1 MEPAFLSL
9 LAMLPTPRTYLFL
22 LGSAAIATV
31 LAAVLPSDNRVTIA
45 VSLMVLSDLGI
56 LGAMLIDGLTS
67 RGDRPTVTRTMAN
80 RLSIGRD
87 NPITLTVEPGKKAKI
102 TTRIQLRDT
111 IPPEHFQVTPDRL
124 WADIESTGSTTLT
137 YTVKPTH
144 RGQYNWGEIYLRQLS
159 RLGFCWLEQ
168 KIPAKE
174 TVAVYP
180 DLLGLRALTIRMALQ
195 SSGALR
201 QKRRMGIGTEFAELR
216 DYGIGDDPRLIDW
229 KATARRSRPLV
240 RVLEPEQ
247 EQTLIIMLDRGRLMT
262 AQVEGLSRFD
272 WGLNTALALALTG
285 LHRGDKVGF
294 AVFDRTIH
302 TWIPPQRGQ
311 NHLNHLIDRLTPI
324 EPELIEPDY
333 MGAVSTL
340 VTQQSRRALVVMI
353 TDLVDQTASAEL
365 LSAMGRLAPRY
376 LPFCVTLRD
385 PQVDRRAKEF
395 TADVGENYARGV
407 ALDMLA
413 DRAAAF
419 EKLRRRG
426 VLVLDAPA
434 SQVSEQLVDRY
445 LQLKLRNQ
453 L

>member
-1 MEPAFLSL
+1 
-9 LAMLPTPRTYLFL
+9 MLPTSPTYLL
-22 LGSAAIATV
+22 LIGSAAIATA
-31 LAAVLPSDNRVTIA
+31 LALLTGN
-45 VSLMVLSDLGI
+45 VSGAIGFMLLGDLVILGLMVL
-56 LGAMLIDGLTS
+56 DGLLS
-67 RGDRPTVTRTMAN
+67 RQDMPTIERHLPK
-80 RLSIGRD
+80 RLSIGRE
-87 NPITLTVEPGKKAKI
+87 NPITLTLTSIAPSLVQI
-102 TTRIQLRDT
+102 RDT
-111 IPPEHFQVTPDRL
+111 PPAEHFRITP
-124 WADIESTGSTTLT
+124 ATLT
-137 YTVKPTH
+137 ATLEADSTVDLTYSAYPTY
-144 RGQYNWGEIYLRQLS
+144 RGQYQWGDIYLRQRS
-159 RLGFCWLEQ
+159 RWRLAWIDR

-195 SSGALR
+195 SAGALR
-201 QKRRMGIGTEFAELR
+201 QKRRIGIGTEFTELR
-216 DYGIGDDPRLIDW
+216 DYSMGDDPRLIDW

-262 AQVEGLSRFD
+262 AQVEGLARFD
-272 WGLNTALALALTG
+272 WGLNTALALALTA

-294 AVFDRTIH
+294 AVFDRAIH

-311 NHLNHLIDRLTPI
+311 NHLNQLIDRLTPI
-324 EPELIEPDY
+324 QPELIEPDY

-340 VTQQSRRALVVMI
+340 TAQQSRRALVVMI

-365 LSAMGRLAPRY
+365 LGAMGRLAPRY

-385 PQVDRRAKEF
+385 PLVDRRAKEF
-395 TADVGENYARGV
+395 TADIEGNYARGV
-407 ALDMLA
+407 ALDMLK
-413 DRAAAF
+413 DRAQAF

-434 SQVSEQLVDRY
+434 SQVSDQLVDRY

>member
-1 MEPAFLSL
+1 
-9 LAMLPTPRTYLFL
+9 MLPTTTTYLL
-22 LGSAAIATV
+22 LIGSAALATL
-31 LAAVLPSDNRVTIA
+31 LALSTGNVANAI
-45 VSLMVLSDLGI
+45 SLMLLGDLVI
-56 LGAMLIDGLTS
+56 LGLMVIDGLLS
-67 RGDRPTVTRTMAN
+67 RKDTPTIDRHLPK
-80 RLSIGRD
+80 RLSIGRE
-87 NPITLTVEPGKKAKI
+87 NPITLTVTSKAQGL
-102 TTRIQLRDT
+102 IQIRDT
-111 IPPEHFQVTPDRL
+111 TPPEHFRITPSQLTTRL
-124 WADIESTGSTTLT
+124 EADSTVDLT
-137 YTVKPTH
+137 YSAYPTY
-144 RGQYNWGEIYLRQLS
+144 RGQYPWGDIYLRQLS
-159 RLGFCWLEQ
+159 RWKLAWNDR

-195 SSGALR
+195 SAGALR
-201 QKRRMGIGTEFAELR
+201 QKRRIGIGTEFTELR
-216 DYGIGDDPRLIDW
+216 DYSMGDDPRLIDW

-262 AQVEGLSRFD
+262 AQVEGLARFD
-272 WGLNTALALALTG
+272 WGLNTALALALTA

-294 AVFDRTIH
+294 AVFDRAIH

-311 NHLNHLIDRLTPI
+311 NHLNQLIDRLTPI
-324 EPELIEPDY
+324 QPELIEPDY

-340 VTQQSRRALVVMI
+340 TAQQSRRALVVMI

-365 LSAMGRLAPRY
+365 LGAMGRLAPRY

-385 PQVDRRAKEF
+385 PLVDRRAKEF
-395 TADVGENYARGV
+395 TSDIEGNYARGV
-407 ALDMLA
+407 ALDMLK
-413 DRAAAF
+413 DRAQAF

-434 SQVSEQLVDRY
+434 SQVSDQLVDRY

>member
-1 MEPAFLSL
+1 
-9 LAMLPTPRTYLFL
+9 MLPTSPTYLLLIGTAAVATALALLTGNISSAIGFML
-22 LGSAAIATV
+22 LG
-31 LAAVLPSDNRVTIA
+31 
-45 VSLMVLSDLGI
+45 DLVI
-56 LGAMLIDGLTS
+56 LGLMILDGLLS
-67 RGDRPTVTRTMAN
+67 RQDMPTIERQLPK
-80 RLSIGRD
+80 RLSIGRE
-87 NPITLTVEPGKKAKI
+87 NPITLTLTSKAPSLVQI
-102 TTRIQLRDT
+102 RDT
-111 IPPEHFQVTPDRL
+111 PPAKHFRITP
-124 WADIESTGSTTLT
+124 ATLT
-137 YTVKPTH
+137 ATLEADSTVDLTYSAYPTY
-144 RGQYNWGEIYLRQLS
+144 RGQYQWGDIYLRQRS
-159 RLGFCWLEQ
+159 RWRLAWIDR

-195 SSGALR
+195 SAGALR
-201 QKRRMGIGTEFAELR
+201 QKRRIGIGTEFTELR
-216 DYGIGDDPRLIDW
+216 DYSMGDDPRLIDW

-262 AQVEGLSRFD
+262 AQVEGLARFD
-272 WGLNTALALALTG
+272 WGLNTALALALTA

-294 AVFDRTIH
+294 AVFDRAIH

-311 NHLNHLIDRLTPI
+311 NHLNQLIDRLTPI
-324 EPELIEPDY
+324 QPELIEPDY

-340 VTQQSRRALVVMI
+340 TAQQSRRALVVMI

-365 LSAMGRLAPRY
+365 LGAMGRLAPRY

-385 PQVDRRAKEF
+385 PLVDRRAKEF
-395 TADVGENYARGV
+395 TTDIEGNYARGV
-407 ALDMLA
+407 ALDMLK
-413 DRAAAF
+413 DRAQAF

-434 SQVSEQLVDRY
+434 SQVSDQLVDRY

>member
-1 MEPAFLSL
+1 
-9 LAMLPTPRTYLFL
+9 MLPTSPTYLL
-22 LGSAAIATV
+22 LIGTAAIATA
-31 LAAVLPSDNRVTIA
+31 LALLTGNISGAIGFMLLGDLVILGLMILDGLLSRQDIPTIA
-45 VSLMVLSDLGI
+45 RHL
-56 LGAMLIDGLTS
+56 
-67 RGDRPTVTRTMAN
+67 PK
-80 RLSIGRD
+80 RLSIGRE
-87 NPITLTVEPGKKAKI
+87 NPITLTLTGKAPSLVQI
-102 TTRIQLRDT
+102 RDT
-111 IPPEHFQVTPDRL
+111 APAEHFRITP
-124 WADIESTGSTTLT
+124 ATLT
-137 YTVKPTH
+137 VTLEADSTVDLTYSAYPTY
-144 RGQYNWGEIYLRQLS
+144 RGQYQWGDIYLRQRS
-159 RLGFCWLEQ
+159 RWRLAWIDR

-195 SSGALR
+195 SAGALR
-201 QKRRMGIGTEFAELR
+201 QKRRIGIGTEFTELR
-216 DYGIGDDPRLIDW
+216 DYSMGDDPRLIDW

-262 AQVEGLSRFD
+262 AQVEGLARFD
-272 WGLNTALALALTG
+272 WGLNTALALALTA

-294 AVFDRTIH
+294 AVFDRAIH

-311 NHLNHLIDRLTPI
+311 NHLNQLIDRLTPI
-324 EPELIEPDY
+324 QPELIEPDY

-340 VTQQSRRALVVMI
+340 TAQQSRRALVVMI

-365 LSAMGRLAPRY
+365 LGAMGRLAPRY

-385 PQVDRRAKEF
+385 PLVDRRAKEF
-395 TADVGENYARGV
+395 TTDIEGNYARGV
-407 ALDMLA
+407 ALDMLK
-413 DRAAAF
+413 DRAQAF

-434 SQVSEQLVDRY
+434 SQVSEQLIDRY

>member
-1 MEPAFLSL
+1 
-9 LAMLPTPRTYLFL
+9 MLPTSPTYLLL
-22 LGSAAIATV
+22 LGSAAIATA
-31 LAAVLPSDNRVTIA
+31 LALLTGNISSAIGFMLLGDLVILGLMILDGLLSRQDLPTIA
-45 VSLMVLSDLGI
+45 RQL
-56 LGAMLIDGLTS
+56 
-67 RGDRPTVTRTMAN
+67 PK
-80 RLSIGRD
+80 RLSIGRE
-87 NPITLTVEPGKKAKI
+87 NPITLTLTSIAPSLVQI
-102 TTRIQLRDT
+102 RDT
-111 IPPEHFQVTPDRL
+111 APAEHFRITP
-124 WADIESTGSTTLT
+124 ATLT
-137 YTVKPTH
+137 ATLEADSTVDLTYNAYPTY
-144 RGQYNWGEIYLRQLS
+144 RGQYQWGDIYLRQRS
-159 RLGFCWLEQ
+159 RWRLAWIDR

-195 SSGALR
+195 SAGALR
-201 QKRRMGIGTEFAELR
+201 QKRRIGIGTEFTELR
-216 DYGIGDDPRLIDW
+216 DYSMGDDPRLIDW

-262 AQVEGLSRFD
+262 AQVEGLARFD
-272 WGLNTALALALTG
+272 WGLNTALALALTA

-294 AVFDRTIH
+294 AVFDRAIH

-311 NHLNHLIDRLTPI
+311 NHLNQLIDRLTPI
-324 EPELIEPDY
+324 QPELIEPDY

-340 VTQQSRRALVVMI
+340 TAQQSRRALVVMI

-365 LSAMGRLAPRY
+365 LGAMGRLAPRY

-385 PQVDRRAKEF
+385 PLVDRRAKEF
-395 TADVGENYARGV
+395 TADIEGNYARGV
-407 ALDMLA
+407 ALDMLK
-413 DRAAAF
+413 DRAQAF

-434 SQVSEQLVDRY
+434 SQVSDQLVDRY

>member
-1 MEPAFLSL
+1 
-9 LAMLPTPRTYLFL
+9 MLPTSPTYLLL
-22 LGSAAIATV
+22 LGSAAIATA
-31 LAAVLPSDNRVTIA
+31 LALLTGNISLAIGGMLLGDLVILGLMILDGLLSRQDLPTIA
-45 VSLMVLSDLGI
+45 RQL
-56 LGAMLIDGLTS
+56 
-67 RGDRPTVTRTMAN
+67 PH
-80 RLSIGRD
+80 RLSIGRE
-87 NPITLTVEPGKKAKI
+87 NPVTLTVTSKAASLVQI
-102 TTRIQLRDT
+102 RDT
-111 IPPEHFQVTPDRL
+111 APAEHFRITPP
-124 WADIESTGSTTLT
+124 TLT
-137 YTVKPTH
+137 TSLGADSTVDLTYSAYPTY
-144 RGQYNWGEIYLRQLS
+144 RGQYQWGDIYLRQRS
-159 RLGFCWLEQ
+159 RWRLAWIDR
-168 KIPAKE
+168 KIPAPA

-195 SSGALR
+195 SAGALR
-201 QKRRMGIGTEFAELR
+201 QKRRIGIGTEFTELR
-216 DYGIGDDPRLIDW
+216 DYSMGDDPRLIDW

-262 AQVEGLSRFD
+262 AQVEGLTRFD
-272 WGLNTALALALTG
+272 WGLNTALALALTA

-294 AVFDRTIH
+294 AVFDRAIH

-311 NHLNHLIDRLTPI
+311 NHLNQLIDRLTPI
-324 EPELIEPDY
+324 QPELIEPDY

-340 VTQQSRRALVVMI
+340 TAQQSRRALVVMI

-365 LSAMGRLAPRY
+365 LGAMGRLAPRY

-385 PQVDRRAKEF
+385 PLVDRRAKDF
-395 TADVGENYARGV
+395 VADIEGNYARGV
-407 ALDMLA
+407 ALDMLK

-434 SQVSEQLVDRY
+434 SQVSDQLVDRY

>member
-1 MEPAFLSL
+1 
-9 LAMLPTPRTYLFL
+9 MLPTRPTYLLLIGIAVIATILALLTRNVSSAVALML
-22 LGSAAIATV
+22 LGD
-31 LAAVLPSDNRVTIA
+31 AVILGLMILDGLLSRRDLPTIA
-45 VSLMVLSDLGI
+45 RQI
-56 LGAMLIDGLTS
+56 
-67 RGDRPTVTRTMAN
+67 PH

-87 NPITLTVEPGKKAKI
+87 NPITLTVTSKAASLVQI
-102 TTRIQLRDT
+102 RDT
-111 IPPEHFQVTPDRL
+111 PPAEHFRITPDRITANL
-124 WADIESTGSTTLT
+124 AAESTVDLT
-137 YTVKPTH
+137 YNVYPTY
-144 RGQYNWGEIYLRQLS
+144 RGQYKWGDIYLRQRGRWGLVWND
-159 RLGFCWLEQ
+159 R
-168 KIPAKE
+168 KIAAPE

-201 QKRRMGIGTEFAELR
+201 QKRRLGIGTEFTELR
-216 DYGIGDDPRLIDW
+216 DYGMGDDPRLIDW

-247 EQTLIIMLDRGRLMT
+247 EQTLIILLDRGRLMT
-262 AQVEGLSRFD
+262 AQVEGLARFD
-272 WGLNTALALALTG
+272 WGLNTALALALTA

-294 AVFDRTIH
+294 GVFDRAIH

-324 EPELIEPDY
+324 QPELIEPDY

-340 VTQQSRRALVVMI
+340 AAQQSRRALVVMI

-365 LSAMGRLAPRY
+365 LGAMGRLAPRY

-385 PQVDRRAKEF
+385 PQVDRRAKESVS
-395 TADVGENYARGV
+395 DIEGNYARGV
-407 ALDMLA
+407 ALDMLK
-413 DRAAAF
+413 DRAEAF

-434 SQVSEQLVDRY
+434 SQVSDQLVDRY

>member
-1 MEPAFLSL
+1 
-9 LAMLPTPRTYLFL
+9 MLPTSPTYLLL
-22 LGSAAIATV
+22 LGSAAIATA
-31 LAAVLPSDNRVTIA
+31 LALLTGNISSAIGFMLLGDLVILGLMILDGLLSRQDMPTIA
-45 VSLMVLSDLGI
+45 RHL
-56 LGAMLIDGLTS
+56 
-67 RGDRPTVTRTMAN
+67 PK
-80 RLSIGRD
+80 RLSIGRE
-87 NPITLTVEPGKKAKI
+87 NPITLTLTSIAPSLVQI
-102 TTRIQLRDT
+102 RDT
-111 IPPEHFQVTPDRL
+111 PPAEHFRITP
-124 WADIESTGSTTLT
+124 ATLT
-137 YTVKPTH
+137 ATLEADSTVDLTYSAYPTY
-144 RGQYNWGEIYLRQLS
+144 RGQYQWGDIYLRQRS
-159 RLGFCWLEQ
+159 RWRLAWIDR

-195 SSGALR
+195 SAGALR
-201 QKRRMGIGTEFAELR
+201 QKRRIGIGTEFTELR
-216 DYGIGDDPRLIDW
+216 DYSMGDDPRLIDW

-262 AQVEGLSRFD
+262 AQVEGLARFD
-272 WGLNTALALALTG
+272 WGLNTALALALTA

-294 AVFDRTIH
+294 AVFDRAIH

-311 NHLNHLIDRLTPI
+311 NHLNQLIDRLTPVQ
-324 EPELIEPDY
+324 PELIEPDY

-340 VTQQSRRALVVMI
+340 TAQQSRRALVVMI

-365 LSAMGRLAPRY
+365 LGAMGRLAPRY

-385 PQVDRRAKEF
+385 PLVDRRAKEF
-395 TADVGENYARGV
+395 TADIEGNYARGV
-407 ALDMLA
+407 ALDMLK
-413 DRAAAF
+413 DRAQAF

-434 SQVSEQLVDRY
+434 SQVSDQLVDRY

>member
-1 MEPAFLSL
+1 
-9 LAMLPTPRTYLFL
+9 MLPTSPTYLLL
-22 LGSAAIATV
+22 LGPAAIATA
-31 LAAVLPSDNRVTIA
+31 LALLTGNVSGAVGLMLLADLVILGLMILDGLLSRPDLPTIA
-45 VSLMVLSDLGI
+45 RKL
-56 LGAMLIDGLTS
+56 
-67 RGDRPTVTRTMAN
+67 PH
-80 RLSIGRD
+80 RLSIGRE
-87 NPITLTVEPGKKAKI
+87 NPITLTLTGKAPSLVQI
-102 TTRIQLRDT
+102 RDT
-111 IPPEHFQVTPDRL
+111 PPAEHFRITPATL
-124 WADIESTGSTTLT
+124 TTTLEADSTVDLTHSAFPT
-137 YTVKPTH
+137 Y
-144 RGQYNWGEIYLRQLS
+144 RGQYQWGDIYLRQRS
-159 RLGFCWLEQ
+159 RWRLAWIDR
-168 KIPAKE
+168 KIPAQE

-195 SSGALR
+195 SAGALR
-201 QKRRMGIGTEFAELR
+201 QKRRIGIGTEFTELR
-216 DYGIGDDPRLIDW
+216 DYSMGDDPRLIDW

-262 AQVEGLSRFD
+262 AQVEGLARFD
-272 WGLNTALALALTG
+272 WGLNTALALALTA

-294 AVFDRTIH
+294 AVFDRAIH

-311 NHLNHLIDRLTPI
+311 THLNQLIDRLTPI
-324 EPELIEPDY
+324 QPELIEPDY

-340 VTQQSRRALVVMI
+340 TAQQSRRALVVMI

-365 LSAMGRLAPRY
+365 LGAMGRLAPRY

-385 PQVDRRAKEF
+385 PLVDRRAKEF
-395 TADVGENYARGV
+395 ASDIEGNYARGV
-407 ALDMLA
+407 ALDMLK
-413 DRAAAF
+413 DRAQAF

-434 SQVSEQLVDRY
+434 SQVSDQLVDRY

>member
-1 MEPAFLSL
+1 
-9 LAMLPTPRTYLFL
+9 MLPTSPTYLLL
-22 LGSAAIATV
+22 LGTAAIATA
-31 LAAVLPSDNRVTIA
+31 LALLTGNISGAIGLMLLGDLVILGLMILDGLLSRQDMPTIA
-45 VSLMVLSDLGI
+45 RKL
-56 LGAMLIDGLTS
+56 
-67 RGDRPTVTRTMAN
+67 PH
-80 RLSIGRD
+80 RLSIARE
-87 NPITLTVEPGKKAKI
+87 NPITLTLTSKAPSLVQI
-102 TTRIQLRDT
+102 RDT
-111 IPPEHFQVTPDRL
+111 TPAEHFRITP
-124 WADIESTGSTTLT
+124 ATLT
-137 YTVKPTH
+137 ATLEADSTVDLTYSAYPTY
-144 RGQYNWGEIYLRQLS
+144 RGQYQWGDIYLRQRS
-159 RLGFCWLEQ
+159 RWKLAWIDR

-195 SSGALR
+195 SAGALR
-201 QKRRMGIGTEFAELR
+201 QKRRIGIGTEFTELR
-216 DYGIGDDPRLIDW
+216 DYSMGDDPRLIDW

-262 AQVEGLSRFD
+262 AQVEGLARFD
-272 WGLNTALALALTG
+272 WGLNTALALALTA

-294 AVFDRTIH
+294 AVFDRAIH

-311 NHLNHLIDRLTPI
+311 NHLNQLIDRLTPI
-324 EPELIEPDY
+324 QPELIEPDY

-340 VTQQSRRALVVMI
+340 TAQQSRRALVVMI

-365 LSAMGRLAPRY
+365 LGAMGRLAPRY

-385 PQVDRRAKEF
+385 PLVDRRAKEF
-395 TADVGENYARGV
+395 TADIEDNYARGV
-407 ALDMLA
+407 ALDMLK
-413 DRAAAF
+413 DRAQAF

-434 SQVSEQLVDRY
+434 SQVSDQLVDRY

>member
-1 MEPAFLSL
+1 
-9 LAMLPTPRTYLFL
+9 MLPTSPTYLL
-22 LGSAAIATV
+22 LIGSAAIATA
-31 LAAVLPSDNRVTIA
+31 LALLTGNISRAIG
-45 VSLMVLSDLGI
+45 LMLLGDLVI
-56 LGAMLIDGLTS
+56 LGLMILDGLLS
-67 RGDRPTVTRTMAN
+67 RPDMPTIERQLPK
-80 RLSIGRD
+80 RLSIGRE
-87 NPITLTVEPGKKAKI
+87 NPITLTLTSIAPSLVKI
-102 TTRIQLRDT
+102 CDT
-111 IPPEHFQVTPDRL
+111 PPAEHFRLTP
-124 WADIESTGSTTLT
+124 ATLT
-137 YTVKPTH
+137 ATLETNSTVDLIYNAYPTY
-144 RGQYNWGEIYLRQLS
+144 RGQYQWGDIYLRQRS
-159 RLGFCWLEQ
+159 RWRLAWIDR

-195 SSGALR
+195 SAGALR
-201 QKRRMGIGTEFAELR
+201 QKRRIGIGTEFTELR
-216 DYGIGDDPRLIDW
+216 DYSVGDDPRLIDW

-262 AQVEGLSRFD
+262 AQVEGLARFD
-272 WGLNTALALALTG
+272 WGLNTALALALTA

-294 AVFDRTIH
+294 AVFDRAIH

-311 NHLNHLIDRLTPI
+311 NHLNQLIDRLTPI
-324 EPELIEPDY
+324 QPELIEPDY

-340 VTQQSRRALVVMI
+340 TAQQSRRALVVMI

-365 LSAMGRLAPRY
+365 LGAMGRLAPRY

-385 PQVDRRAKEF
+385 PLVDRRAKEF
-395 TADVGENYARGV
+395 TTDIEGNYARGV
-407 ALDMLA
+407 ALDMLK
-413 DRAAAF
+413 DRAQAF

-434 SQVSEQLVDRY
+434 SQVSDQLVDRY

>member
-1 MEPAFLSL
+1 
-9 LAMLPTPRTYLFL
+9 MLPTSPTYLLL
-22 LGSAAIATV
+22 LGSAAIATA
-31 LAAVLPSDNRVTIA
+31 LALLTGN
-45 VSLMVLSDLGI
+45 VSSAIGFMLLGDLVI
-56 LGAMLIDGLTS
+56 LGLMILDGLLS
-67 RGDRPTVTRTMAN
+67 RQDMPTIERHLPK
-80 RLSIGRD
+80 RLSIGRE
-87 NPITLTVEPGKKAKI
+87 NPITLTLTSIAPSLVQI
-102 TTRIQLRDT
+102 RDT
-111 IPPEHFQVTPDRL
+111 PPAEHFRITP
-124 WADIESTGSTTLT
+124 ATLT
-137 YTVKPTH
+137 ATLEADSTVDLTYSAYPTY
-144 RGQYNWGEIYLRQLS
+144 RGQYQWGDIYLRQRS
-159 RLGFCWLEQ
+159 RWRLAWIDR

-195 SSGALR
+195 SAGALR
-201 QKRRMGIGTEFAELR
+201 QKRRIGIGTEFTELR
-216 DYGIGDDPRLIDW
+216 DYSMGDDPRLIDW

-262 AQVEGLSRFD
+262 AQVEGLARFD
-272 WGLNTALALALTG
+272 WGLNTALALALTA

-294 AVFDRTIH
+294 AVFDRAIH

-311 NHLNHLIDRLTPI
+311 NHLNQLIDRLTPI
-324 EPELIEPDY
+324 QPELIEPDY

-340 VTQQSRRALVVMI
+340 TAQQSRRALVVMI

-365 LSAMGRLAPRY
+365 LGAMGRLAPRY

-385 PQVDRRAKEF
+385 PLVDRRAKEF
-395 TADVGENYARGV
+395 TTDIEGNYARGV
-407 ALDMLA
+407 ALDMLK
-413 DRAAAF
+413 DRAQAF

-434 SQVSEQLVDRY
+434 SQVSDQLVDRY

>member
-1 MEPAFLSL
+1 
-9 LAMLPTPRTYLFL
+9 MLPTSPTYLL
-22 LGSAAIATV
+22 LIGSAAIATA
-31 LAAVLPSDNRVTIA
+31 LALLTGN
-45 VSLMVLSDLGI
+45 VSSAIGFMLLGDLVI
-56 LGAMLIDGLTS
+56 LGLMILDGLLS
-67 RGDRPTVTRTMAN
+67 RQDMPTIERHLPK
-80 RLSIGRD
+80 RLSIGRE
-87 NPITLTVEPGKKAKI
+87 NPITLTLTSIAPSLVQI
-102 TTRIQLRDT
+102 RDT
-111 IPPEHFQVTPDRL
+111 PPAEHFRITP
-124 WADIESTGSTTLT
+124 ATLT
-137 YTVKPTH
+137 ATLEADSTVDLTYSAYPTY
-144 RGQYNWGEIYLRQLS
+144 RGQYQWGDIYLRQRS
-159 RLGFCWLEQ
+159 RWRLAWIDR

-195 SSGALR
+195 SAGALR
-201 QKRRMGIGTEFAELR
+201 QKRRIGIGTEFTELR
-216 DYGIGDDPRLIDW
+216 DYSMGDDPRLIDW

-262 AQVEGLSRFD
+262 AQVEGLARFD
-272 WGLNTALALALTG
+272 WGLNTALALALTA

-294 AVFDRTIH
+294 AVFDRAIH

-311 NHLNHLIDRLTPI
+311 NHLNQLIDRLTPI
-324 EPELIEPDY
+324 QPELIEPDY

-340 VTQQSRRALVVMI
+340 TAQQSRRALVVMI

-365 LSAMGRLAPRY
+365 LGAMGRLAPRY

-385 PQVDRRAKEF
+385 PLVDRRAKEF
-395 TADVGENYARGV
+395 TTDIEGNYARGV
-407 ALDMLA
+407 ALDMLK
-413 DRAAAF
+413 DRAQAF

-434 SQVSEQLVDRY
+434 SQVSDQLVDRY